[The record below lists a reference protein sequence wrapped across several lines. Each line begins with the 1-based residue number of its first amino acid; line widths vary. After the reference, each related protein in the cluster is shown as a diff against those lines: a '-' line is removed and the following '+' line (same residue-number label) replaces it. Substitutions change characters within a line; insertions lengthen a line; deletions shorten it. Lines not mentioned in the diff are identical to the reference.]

1 MKRSLIFFLLSS
13 FFCGLCRGEVAWLVR
28 MNAESLYG
36 SRLNDEFEK
45 LAADMEDEETAV
57 SEFLGR
63 CEEELSDDLGQITI
77 YNNDYSSDGIRV
89 VLKGD
94 FDPKRLFS
102 IFKGYRS
109 YRTSEHDGKVLH
121 QCVVDDTTG
130 LNVYGTA
137 GEGFAV
143 ISFGT
148 EKVLAAI
155 NRIEDKSLL
164 RSFNKLNRV
173 FPPNAMI
180 AGVACGLGASLA
192 EKGMRDPVLSNL
204 GDVIFTVSEASDMVY
219 FNCDAAAAST
229 QIAEGLR
236 DAIMGTVAAAK
247 MHADQVPPPVLKFFS
262 SLNTSVS
269 GDIFSVSFNISVD
282 DFAAFIA
289 EME

>member
-13 FFCGLCRGEVAWLVR
+13 LFCGLCRGEVAWLVR
-28 MNAESLYG
+28 MDAERLYS

-63 CEEELSDDLGQITI
+63 CEEELSDDLERITI

-89 VLKGD
+89 LLKGD

-102 IFKGYRS
+102 IFKSYRS
-109 YRTSEHDGKVLH
+109 YRTGEHDGKVLH
-121 QCVVDDTTG
+121 QCVVDDMSG
-130 LNVYGTA
+130 LNVYGA
-137 GEGFAV
+137 ACEGWAV
-143 ISFGT
+143 VSFGS
-148 EKVLAAI
+148 EKVLETI
-155 NRIEDKSLL
+155 SQIEDKSLL
-164 RSFNKLNRV
+164 KSFNQLNRV
-173 FPPNAMI
+173 FPPEAMV
-180 AGVACGLGASLA
+180 AGVTRGLGASLA
-192 EKGMRDPVLSNL
+192 KKGMRDPVLSNL
-204 GDVIFTVSEASDMVY
+204 GDVIFTVSEAGDTVY
-219 FNCDAAAAST
+219 FNCDSATASSRV
-229 QIAEGLR
+229 AGGLK

-247 MHADQVPPPVLKFFS
+247 MHADQVPPAVLKFFS